1 MKSFE
6 VGTKKNIE
14 IRNGQRKKPSC
25 KFFMM
30 DLGFQEVS
38 SVFNTNT
45 FSKQAWLK
53 LQIWL

>member
-1 MKSFE
+1 
-6 VGTKKNIE
+6 
-14 IRNGQRKKPSC
+14 
-25 KFFMM
+25 M

-53 LQIWL
+53 LQIWLKQIYKQLTL